1 MKDYICMSN
10 ISGYETISNLINEG
24 KKQIRNNNE
33 YVNFEIK
40 EVTRS
45 IVRRGKEKTKVFRKD
60 KPITSLQS
68 MRDILTF

>member
-1 MKDYICMSN
+1 MLYN
-10 ISGYETISNLINEG
+10 V
-24 KKQIRNNNE
+24 

-60 KPITSLQS
+60 TPITSLHS